1 MIVAML
7 AMLQLCTKI
16 RRESDMS
23 AKKRSFLGKYLHG
36 IKKYTFLKYI
46 LEFPSSR

>member
-36 IKKYTFLKYI
+36 TKKYTFFKIY
-46 LEFPSSR
+46 FRVS